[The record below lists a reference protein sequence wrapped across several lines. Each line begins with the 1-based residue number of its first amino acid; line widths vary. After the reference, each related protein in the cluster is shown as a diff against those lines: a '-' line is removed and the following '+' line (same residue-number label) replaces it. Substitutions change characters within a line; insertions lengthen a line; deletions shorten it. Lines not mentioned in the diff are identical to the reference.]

1 MDTADAVRWLHRRA
15 GLGLTPAR
23 AVSLA
28 ATDPEQ
34 ALADL
39 LDAPADRDPW
49 EGLDLDPQN
58 GGRLVAIRGWIEWL
72 LAAEDTFTARRTLLL
87 HGWLVSALDK
97 VALPD
102 LMVRQ
107 ARLLATEGG
116 GSYPDLLRAIS
127 TDPAM
132 LVYLDGETSTGA
144 SPNENYGR
152 ELLELFGLGVGRY
165 DEDDVRAAAAALTG
179 WVVRRRSGD
188 SMFRP
193 ERHDATPQTLLGV
206 AGVND
211 VGTVVDAIVAHPD
224 HATFVAD
231 RIVRE
236 YLGDPGALDGVT
248 ASVAAAY
255 VDNERQ
261 LDATIAH
268 ALRLGL
274 DGAATRLVLA
284 PMPWLA
290 MSVRATEVD
299 LAAVVGRVRSDLE
312 RLGQLPMLP
321 PNVGGWPRGAAWFGS
336 DLLVA
341 RSRVAATIAQLARP
355 DTEASVAAADGDLDR
370 LAAVLCLPEPFG
382 PSTTAVLTAAS
393 TPSERLALAL
403 LSPEHLTA

>member
-1 MDTADAVRWLHRRA
+1 MDAADAVRWIHRRA

-23 AVSLA
+23 AASLGA
-28 ATDPEQ
+28 ATPEQ

-39 LDAPADRDPW
+39 FEAPADPDPW
-49 EGLDLDPQN
+49 DGLDLDPQN
-58 GGRLVAIRGWIEWL
+58 GGRREAVRGWIAWL
-72 LAAEDTFTARRTLLL
+72 IEAGDTFTARRTLLL

-97 VALPD
+97 VTQPD

-107 ARLLATEGG
+107 ARLLAAQGG

-132 LVYLDGETSTGA
+132 LVYLDGETSTGG

-165 DEDDVRAAAAALTG
+165 DEADVRAAATALTG
-179 WVVRRRSGD
+179 WVVRRRVGD
-188 SMFRP
+188 SVFRP
-193 ERHDATPQTLLGV
+193 ERHDPTPQTLLGV
-206 AGVND
+206 TGVND
-211 VGTVVDAIVAHPD
+211 VDTVVDAIVAHPD

-236 YLGDPGALDGVT
+236 YLGDPAALDGVT
-248 ASVAAAY
+248 ASVATAY
-255 VDNERQ
+255 VDNDRQ
-261 LDATIAH
+261 LDAAIAH

-274 DGAATRLVLA
+274 DGAATRLIMA

-290 MSVRATEVD
+290 VSVRATEVD
-299 LAAVVGRVRSDLE
+299 LVAVVGRVRSDLQ

-341 RSRVAATIAQLARP
+341 RSRVAAAIAQFVQP
-355 DTEASVAAADGDLDR
+355 DAAAAVAAADRDLDR
-370 LAAVLCLPEPFG
+370 LAEVLCLPEPFG
-382 PSTTAVLTAAS
+382 PSTAAVLTAAS
-393 TPSERLALAL
+393 APGERLALAL
-403 LSPEHLTA
+403 LAPEHLTA